1 MSKKSIFPLL
11 LAFMFAVSTPTG
23 TYAEKESATGSSVS
37 QASQTQSVKDDSK
50 NKKDSTNTDNT
61 SGGSSV
67 AVPEENFPSLHTD
80 YYLLADLDS
89 GKILHSKNGSEKV
102 FPASTTKILTAII
115 ILERCNLTDT
125 AVATEEAIAPITMK
139 HSNMGIRVGEEFTV
153 EQLLYGMLV
162 ASANDAANV
171 LAVKTAGS
179 LDEFAKLMNSKAHEL
194 GAENS
199 NFVNPHGFHDDNH
212 YTTVDDL
219 AKITCYAMKNEK
231 FAEIVS
237 TAKYQIPPT
246 DKYNETRYLSN
257 TNMLISSNKGS
268 MHLYKGAIGVK
279 TGSTD
284 EAGNCLV
291 AAAESKGT
299 RLLSIVMKC
308 KNEGVG
314 EHAYSFVDTRALFDY
329 GFDNYEHKTIADT
342 AEVIDSSKVREAK
355 SGKRVSLSPSEEIRV
370 LLPKDTDISTIKAEV
385 QTDEHIKAP
394 IKKGDILGT
403 VTYTLNGETI
413 GETKL
418 VAGNDVERDLL
429 LHIIFTIWNI
439 ISDPIVICA
448 VIILAVLILYAKNV
462 QKRKQR
468 ERRRRLRHLEEDDD
482 D

>member
-1 MSKKSIFPLL
+1 
-11 LAFMFAVSTPTG
+11 
-23 TYAEKESATGSSVS
+23 
-37 QASQTQSVKDDSK
+37 
-50 NKKDSTNTDNT
+50 
-61 SGGSSV
+61 
-67 AVPEENFPSLHTD
+67 
-80 YYLLADLDS
+80 
-89 GKILHSKNGSEKV
+89 
-102 FPASTTKILTAII
+102 
-115 ILERCNLTDT
+115 
-125 AVATEEAIAPITMK
+125 
-139 HSNMGIRVGEEFTV
+139 
-153 EQLLYGMLV
+153 
-162 ASANDAANV
+162 
-171 LAVKTAGS
+171 
-179 LDEFAKLMNSKAHEL
+179 
-194 GAENS
+194 
-199 NFVNPHGFHDDNH
+199 
-212 YTTVDDL
+212 
-219 AKITCYAMKNEK
+219 
-231 FAEIVS
+231 
-237 TAKYQIPPT
+237 
-246 DKYNETRYLSN
+246 
-257 TNMLISSNKGS
+257 

-370 LLPKDTDISTIKAEV
+370 LLPKDADISTIKAEV

-429 LHIIFTIWNI
+429 LHIIFTIWDI